1 MQVTAKVTWEG
12 GWKLVR
18 IHRVHI
24 CLDLDQIEF
33 TLKNSYILGYSSY
46 LQNYLEVRFPPEVFE
61 VFLWFR
67 DQLVQVGRQVLW
79 AETFFS

>member
-24 CLDLDQIEF
+24 CLNLDQIEF
-33 TLKNSYILGYSSY
+33 TLNNPYILGYLSY
-46 LQNYLEVRFPPEVFE
+46 LEITWKYGSHQKYLRYSSGSEIN
-61 VFLWFR
+61 WFR
-67 DQLVQVGRQVLW
+67 
-79 AETFFS
+79 